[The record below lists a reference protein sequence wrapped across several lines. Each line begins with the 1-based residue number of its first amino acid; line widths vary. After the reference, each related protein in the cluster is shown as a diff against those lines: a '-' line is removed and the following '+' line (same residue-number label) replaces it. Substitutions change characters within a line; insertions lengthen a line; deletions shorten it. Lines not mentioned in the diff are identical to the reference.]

1 MRTIGTADR
10 VRRAMTNR
18 LKPEIVVGFDSEWV
32 DASHAD
38 EGIPPNALNLTLDA
52 RLRIGFSRLYARVEK
67 GALDCPA
74 PSDHRFRFRQSI
86 PKHQYSSVL
95 TPSSM
100 PNESIN
106 VLNRVNNLLGPVQ
119 IGIAAG
125 HLLHGSRIRRPL
137 RGRTASGGCGSW
149 PARHILCRCR
159 QQVPGNVNFS
169 G

>member
-1 MRTIGTADR
+1 VRTIGTADR

-86 PKHQYSSVL
+86 PKHQYSINELEGL
-95 TPSSM
+95 TLELNALQEFLKSETDRVQREV
-100 PNESIN
+100 ESA
-106 VLNRVNNLLGPVQ
+106 LA
-119 IGIAAG
+119 GI
-125 HLLHGSRIRRPL
+125 RIIIETISP
-137 RGRTASGGCGSW
+137 
-149 PARHILCRCR
+149 
-159 QQVPGNVNFS
+159 
-169 G
+169 